1 MGFIHNRKLYS
12 DENKF
17 KEIHDIKLKSVK
29 ELKFQ
34 VKKRVNKNKNKNL

>member
-17 KEIHDIKLKSVK
+17 KEIHVRKLKSVK
-29 ELKFQ
+29 ELKIQ
-34 VKKRVNKNKNKNL
+34 VKKRVDKNKNL

>member
-1 MGFIHNRKLYS
+1 MGIIHNRKLYS

-29 ELKFQ
+29 ELKFK
-34 VKKRVNKNKNKNL
+34 VTKRGDDNKNKNL